1 MSCYVVGV
9 SGGIGSGKTTVTDC
23 FKTFNIDVIDADI
36 VARQVV
42 SPGTPGLQAII
53 GKFGERILDINGALD
68 RSQLRQLVFSEPEN
82 KEWLN
87 QLLHPAIRT
96 EMVKQVQQAKSN
108 YCLLSVPLLVENK
121 LYEMVD
127 RVLIVDVSETNQLKR
142 TLLRDK
148 TNAQQIQAI
157 MDSQA
162 SREQRLAVADD
173 VIDNNDSPEKLLIQV
188 ELLHQTYLQLAKN
201 KIR

>member
-1 MSCYVVGV
+1 
-9 SGGIGSGKTTVTDC
+9 
-23 FKTFNIDVIDADI
+23 
-36 VARQVV
+36 
-42 SPGTPGLQAII
+42 
-53 GKFGERILDINGALD
+53 
-68 RSQLRQLVFSEPEN
+68 
-82 KEWLN
+82 
-87 QLLHPAIRT
+87 
-96 EMVKQVQQAKSN
+96 
-108 YCLLSVPLLVENK
+108 LLSVPLLVENK

>member
-1 MSCYVVGV
+1 MSQYVVGV
-9 SGGIGSGKTTVTDC
+9 SGGIGSGKTTVTNY
-23 FKTFNIDVIDADI
+23 FKKFNIDVIDADI

-42 SPGTPGLQAII
+42 EPGTSGLNAIV
-53 GKFGERILDINGALD
+53 GKFGQKILDQNGLLD
-68 RSQLRQLVFSEPEN
+68 RSQLRQLVFSDPEN
-82 KEWLN
+82 KKWIN

-96 EMVKQVQQAKSN
+96 EMVKQVQQANSV
-108 YCLLSVPLLVENK
+108 YCLLSVPLLVENN
-121 LYEMVD
+121 LYDMVD

-173 VIDNNDSPEKLLIQV
+173 VIDNNDNPEKLLLQV
-188 ELLHQTYLQLAKN
+188 ELLHQSYLQLAKN

>member
-1 MSCYVVGV
+1 MSQYVVGV
-9 SGGIGSGKTTVTDC
+9 SGGIGSGKTTVTNY
-23 FKTFNIDVIDADI
+23 FKKFNIDVIDADI
-36 VARQVV
+36 VARQAVE
-42 SPGTPGLQAII
+42 PGTPGLQAIV
-53 GKFGERILDINGALD
+53 GKFGQKILDINGALD